1 MIVID
6 AGNTNIVFGFYSKNK
21 LTKVIRIKTE
31 KKINKKNKVI
41 KNFFK
46 FNEKLLSNF
55 ENKVCILSSV
65 VPSINMI
72 LKKYFKKNNFQFYI
86 INSKKIPFNGKI
98 NYNKKQIGSDR
109 IANYAFAYKKKIKN
123 CIVIDFGTAT
133 TLDVLNKDGIYNGGV
148 ITPGIELSLGSLKKM
163 TAKLP
168 LVKFKKTK
176 KIMGTSTINAIQ
188 SGFFWGYVSM
198 IEGLIKKINLENEDN
213 HKIVLTGGNANFF
226 KNMFENVFVIDDLF
240 TSRGLHYLINEFDK

>member
-133 TLDVLNKDGIYNGGV
+133 TFDVIKNNVYLGGL
-148 ITPGIELSLGSLKKM
+148 IFPGIDLSIK
-163 TAKLP
+163 T
-168 LVKFKKTK
+168 LVKNAELLETFKISKSNQ
-176 KIMGTSTINAIQ
+176 IVGQDTSTSIQ
-188 SGFFWGYVSM
+188 SGFYFGYLHAINGMLKQV
-198 IEGLIKKINLENEDN
+198 IKEKKFKPKIYITGGLGKKFKDKILFKPIYKENLTLEGIREIGKKIF
-213 HKIVLTGGNANFF
+213 I
-226 KNMFENVFVIDDLF
+226 
-240 TSRGLHYLINEFDK
+240 